1 MIDAPP
7 GSARDR
13 DWSEWYKNCPKWGDT
28 WNSLDIPEHWP
39 PEFKVIDNRL
49 FLNNKECVPTALQHE
64 VIRLGHEVKGHH
76 GFERTWELLSRQY
89 EWADARV
96 AQECTRTINRECHT
110 CQANDRPRNKYGPI
124 AYTPIPPAIM
134 EHVALDIFNM
144 PEVRIEGKRY
154 DCMVVCVCRHSG
166 WIVAVPELLSG
177 LRGDLVAK
185 AMVKNWT
192 VLGIPSKVTSDR
204 GPQFNN
210 AWWKTMCAQFGIT
223 QIYSQPYHHQAN
235 GRAERAGQQL
245 QEVLRKLY
253 TDSGETWV
261 ELLPRAINIIH
272 DAPGESGLSPFHIL
286 FGRERNTANLPYQPP
301 TECEDAQDFF
311 KRMNELDQRVAKAVN
326 EIHKRDQARINA
338 RRKKFP
344 PLAIGQTVW
353 YRRPEGSGEK
363 LDTRW
368 IGPMEVISREGEDS
382 YLLSSGPGT
391 QTLTANRAYLK
402 EYVFDTFGGIHV
414 PLYFYKRTPRAKPT
428 PVPQMQ
434 VKRIIDHKKG
444 QNGELSF
451 CVHHEGEDVLSA
463 DYHPVKDFLDE
474 NAQKL
479 AQYCREHNLGGTQDI
494 LSRV

>member
-1 MIDAPP
+1 MSGAP
-7 GSARDR
+7 
-13 DWSEWYKNCPKWGDT
+13 
-28 WNSLDIPEHWP
+28 
-39 PEFKVIDNRL
+39 
-49 FLNNKECVPTALQHE
+49 
-64 VIRLGHEVKGHH
+64 
-76 GFERTWELLSRQY
+76 
-89 EWADARV
+89 
-96 AQECTRTINRECHT
+96 
-110 CQANDRPRNKYGPI
+110 
-124 AYTPIPPAIM
+124 
-134 EHVALDIFNM
+134 
-144 PEVRIEGKRY
+144 
-154 DCMVVCVCRHSG
+154 
-166 WIVAVPELLSG
+166 
-177 LRGDLVAK
+177 
-185 AMVKNWT
+185 
-192 VLGIPSKVTSDR
+192 
-204 GPQFNN
+204 
-210 AWWKTMCAQFGIT
+210 
-223 QIYSQPYHHQAN
+223 
-235 GRAERAGQQL
+235 
-245 QEVLRKLY
+245 
-253 TDSGETWV
+253 
-261 ELLPRAINIIH
+261 
-272 DAPGESGLSPFHIL
+272 APGYQYYSRCPGGEWSIPFPYFIWKRAQYGKSSLS
-286 FGRERNTANLPYQPP
+286 TS
-301 TECEDAQDFF
+301 TECEDAQDFL
-311 KRMNELDQRVAKAVN
+311 KRINELDQRVAKALN